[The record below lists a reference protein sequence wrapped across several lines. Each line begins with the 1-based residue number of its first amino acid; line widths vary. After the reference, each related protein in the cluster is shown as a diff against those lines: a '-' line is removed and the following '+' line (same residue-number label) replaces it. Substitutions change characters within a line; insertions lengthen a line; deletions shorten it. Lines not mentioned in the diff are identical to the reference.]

1 MPLRR
6 PHVPRHDAGAQALT
20 VGTRH
25 RSTGAT
31 PQVGAQ
37 PPGGGPAPA
46 AGTGP
51 AEADRREA
59 TLAASWAG
67 LAAQLQPLLE
77 PACPGIRVECV
88 DTVASTNTTLL
99 DRARSGDTGASL
111 LAARCQTAGRGRQ
124 GRSWWSEPDAS
135 LTFSLAL
142 PLDRADWSGLSLAA
156 GLAVAEAFAPHIGT
170 DLGLKWPNDLWLR
183 DPSGLLPQARK
194 LGGILIET
202 TAPAGA
208 ASQARVAVVGVGLNI
223 RGAGAP
229 IDTQRYGSGYACL
242 RERFAAADASWALLR
257 VAPALLAGL
266 LRFAQE
272 GFAPLRARYAARD
285 VLAGQPVQ
293 AGAIH
298 GRAAGVNDL
307 GLLLVHTEAGVQAI
321 ASGEVSVR
329 PC

>member
-1 MPLRR
+1 VPLRR
-6 PHVPRHDAGAQALT
+6 THVPRHDAGVQAL
-20 VGTRH
+20 R
-25 RSTGAT
+25 
-31 PQVGAQ
+31 
-37 PPGGGPAPA
+37 A
-46 AGTGP
+46 AGQV
-51 AEADRREA
+51 EAGMGQEES
-59 TLAASWAG
+59 TAASWHG
-67 LAAQLQPLLE
+67 LAERLRALLE
-77 PACPGIRVECV
+77 PACPGIRVDCV
-88 DTVASTNTTLL
+88 DTAASTNTTLL
-99 DRARSGDTGASL
+99 EQARRGDAGAAL
-111 LAARCQTAGRGRQ
+111 LAARSQTAGRGRQ

-156 GLAVAEAFAPHIGT
+156 GLAVAEAFAPQVGPE
-170 DLGLKWPNDLWLR
+170 LGLKWPNDLWLR
-183 DPSGLLPQARK
+183 DPSDPASPGRK

-202 TAPAGA
+202 TAPAAA
-208 ASQARVAVVGVGLNI
+208 ASPARVAVVGVGLNV
-223 RGAGAP
+223 RGPGAP
-229 IDTQRYGSGYACL
+229 IDPQRYGSGYACL
-242 RERFAAADASWALLR
+242 QERLPTADAPAVLLR

-285 VLAGQPVQ
+285 VLAGRPVL

-307 GLLLVHTEAGVQAI
+307 GLLLVHTEMGVQAI

>member
-1 MPLRR
+1 M
-6 PHVPRHDAGAQALT
+6 QA
-20 VGTRH
+20 
-25 RSTGAT
+25 SN
-31 PQVGAQ
+31 
-37 PPGGGPAPA
+37 AP
-46 AGTGP
+46 
-51 AEADRREA
+51 
-59 TLAASWAG
+59 SWHG
-67 LAAQLQPLLE
+67 LAGRLRPLLE
-77 PACPGIRVECV
+77 PACPGIQVDCV
-88 DTVASTNTTLL
+88 DTSASTNTTLL
-99 DRARSGDTGASL
+99 ERARRGDLGASL

-156 GLAVAEAFAPHIGT
+156 GLAVAEAFAPQVGPE
-170 DLGLKWPNDLWLR
+170 LGLKWPNDLWLR
-183 DPSGLLPQARK
+183 NPSGPASQGRK

-202 TAPAGA
+202 TTPAGV
-208 ASQARVAVVGVGLNI
+208 ASSARVAVVGVGLNI
-223 RGAGAP
+223 RAP
-229 IDTQRYGSGYACL
+229 SAPLDPQRYGSGYACL
-242 RERFAAADASWALLR
+242 QERLPATDAASVLLR

-285 VLAGQPVQ
+285 VLAGHPVQ